1 MCPVQKTSVSGL
13 GMKTGGL
20 IFSVR
25 SLNSHS
31 SITYCTGILDQSKKR
46 GAVKKYTWK
55 HACEG
60 GATKLYTWTDVWCR
74 AAISAL
80 SYLVQEAPIT
90 YRVRHF
96 QSVDMRNNA
105 TEKVDFTTVPGQC

>member
-1 MCPVQKTSVSGL
+1 
-13 GMKTGGL
+13 MKTGGL

-31 SITYCTGILDQSKKR
+31 SITYCTGILDQSQKR

-60 GATKLYTWTDVWCR
+60 GATKLYTSTDVWCR
-74 AAISAL
+74 AAISAP
-80 SYLVQEAPIT
+80 SYLVQEAAIT
-90 YRVRHF
+90 YRVQHF
-96 QSVDMRNNA
+96 QSVETHNNA
-105 TEKVDFTTVPGQC
+105 TEKVDFTTIPGQC